1 MNIFHF
7 PSNQIHD
14 VKKTFVELLKD
25 IYSIN
30 ECEVL
35 FQRVTEHFGYNSF
48 QANILFNQSE
58 LIDLTEII
66 KELQHKKPLAYI
78 LGYTYFF
85 NMKFF
90 VNENVLIP
98 RPETE
103 ELVLQVKQI
112 IETNYKNQS
121 LNIIDIGTG
130 SGCIAIA
137 LKKIF
142 PSANITAIDKSKDA
156 LEIAQKNAAF
166 HQLSINFK
174 KLDILNEPLNET
186 YDIIVSNPPYIPE
199 SDKNTIDES
208 VIKFEPSMALF
219 SNTAKEFYERIF
231 YLSKNNLAPKGFVFM
246 ELNQYYG
253 NEILDLSK
261 KFEYFKNT
269 ELLKDW
275 SGNDR
280 FIVCYKIYTK
290 TN

>member
-7 PSNQIHD
+7 PSNQILD

-25 IYSIN
+25 IYSKN
-30 ECEVL
+30 ECEVS
-35 FQRVTEHFGYNSF
+35 FQRITEHFGYNPF
-48 QANILFNQSE
+48 QVNILFNQSE

-78 LGYTYFF
+78 LGYSYFF

-103 ELVLQVKQI
+103 ELVMQLKQI

-121 LNIIDIGTG
+121 LNILDIGTG

-142 PSANITAIDKSKDA
+142 PYANITGVDKSSGA

-174 KLDILNEPLNET
+174 KLDVLNEPLNET

-199 SDKNTIDES
+199 SDKDTVDEN
-208 VIKFEPSMALF
+208 VIKFEPSVALF
-219 SNTAKEFYERIF
+219 SRTSTEFYERIF
-231 YLSKNNLAPKGFVFM
+231 YLSKNNLVSKGFVFM

-253 NEILDLSK
+253 KEILDLSK
-261 KFEYFKNT
+261 KFEYFQKT

-280 FIVCYKIYTK
+280 FIVCYKI
-290 TN
+290 

>member
-7 PSNQIHD
+7 PSNQILD
-14 VKKTFVELLKD
+14 VKKTFAELLKD
-25 IYSIN
+25 IYSKN

-35 FQRVTEHFGYNSF
+35 FQRITEHFGYDSF
-48 QANILFNQSE
+48 QTNIHFNQSE

-66 KELQHKKPLAYI
+66 KELQNKKPLAYI
-78 LGYTYFF
+78 LGYSYFF

-121 LNIIDIGTG
+121 LNILDIGTG

-142 PSANITAIDKSKDA
+142 PYANITAIDKSSDA

-166 HQLSINFK
+166 YQLSINFK
-174 KLDILNEPLNET
+174 KLDMLNESLNET

-208 VIKFEPSMALF
+208 VIKFEPSMALI
-219 SNTAKEFYERIF
+219 SNTAIEFYERIF
-231 YLSKNNLAPKGFVFM
+231 YLSKNILAPKGFVFM

-253 NEILDLSK
+253 KEILDLSK
-261 KFEYFKNT
+261 KFEYFQKT